1 MKEWMM
7 WSTENINISPGLY
20 HLQIAMMQIGTV
32 QVHICMYVICHHIGC
47 TNKTK
52 LKQNKTS
59 YKLFWCS
66 LYWRQRRS
74 SGFCD
79 ALPVSSWYTRLA
91 WPDRAHPHSCQGWY
105 WLMSILYYPRPSQK
119 TSIRSD
125 GFLSVKVKVISNW
138 IHSSHQILN
147 TGFLKRKRPTWPH
160 LSFLLLIQTL
170 LGVVTIDL
178 V

>member
-1 MKEWMM
+1 MIAREKSHEAMDIFRTSLSSVKINTSLIMTKEWMK

-66 LYWRQRRS
+66 LHWRQRRS
-74 SGFCD
+74 SGFCS

-91 WPDRAHPHSCQGWY
+91 WPDRGHPYSCQGWY
-105 WLMSILYYPRPSQK
+105 WLMSILYYPRPSQN
-119 TSIRSD
+119 TNLLIV
-125 GFLSVKVKVISNW
+125 FLFQISN
-138 IHSSHQILN
+138 L
-147 TGFLKRKRPTWPH
+147 P
-160 LSFLLLIQTL
+160 
-170 LGVVTIDL
+170 
-178 V
+178 